1 MNLHSESDLHG
12 WQRQKEEL
20 KYFCRLSILIISIL
34 KIKYPEKYMCLKAN
48 AKAYIDD
55 IIPLEKRT
63 EYQDILDEK
72 NKQDRKY

>member
-1 MNLHSESDLHG
+1 MKNV
-12 WQRQKEEL
+12 W
-20 KYFCRLSILIISIL
+20 
-34 KIKYPEKYMCLKAN
+34 KIFGMAYVAACGMLLFGAN